1 MLRERGISMRGLA
14 KSLKLDPAAVFH
26 LVHGSRRLQLHEA
39 AALARELSQ
48 PLGDVLER
56 FGVQVPGGDLRG
68 APRGSPAALLEIT
81 GWLDR
86 DLLAHLDAEGQDGLR
101 GRRQAPAIP
110 GADRDTRVL
119 RCQTA
124 GSDYDG
130 MDGAL
135 VYYRE
140 LPSKTKGISADA
152 VGRVGLVRVAD
163 SPALRLR
170 VVRRGFQSGRFHL
183 CSLAGKVIEEDAR
196 VEIVHPVLVIRFS

>member
-1 MLRERGISMRGLA
+1 MLRERGLTMRGLA
-14 KSLKLDPAAVFH
+14 RSLKLDPAAVFH

-56 FGVQVPGGDLRG
+56 FGVQVPGGELRG
-68 APRGSPAALLEIT
+68 APRGSVSAVLEIT

-86 DLLAHLDAEGQDGLR
+86 DLLAHLEAEGLR

-110 GADRDTRVL
+110 GTDRETRVL

-140 LPSKTKGISADA
+140 LPAKAKGVSADA
-152 VGRVGLVRVAD
+152 VGRVGLVRVVD